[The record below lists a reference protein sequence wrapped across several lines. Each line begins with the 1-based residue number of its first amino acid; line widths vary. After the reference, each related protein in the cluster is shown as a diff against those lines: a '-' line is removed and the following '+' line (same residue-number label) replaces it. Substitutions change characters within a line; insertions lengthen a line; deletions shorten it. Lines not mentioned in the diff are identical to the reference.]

1 MVIALN
7 GDKTMFYDIVGVK
20 EKEAAQ
26 LNRSEPAGVESTSST
41 DSISQ
46 NRENGN
52 TSRKKHVQLFAP
64 RGARKKIYCAH
75 SYNVFERGGNEN
87 ANKLRRFIPKGADIK
102 ENDKGAQKIP
112 LMTEEESA
120 KQGVITFSN
129 CVTF

>member
-7 GDKTMFYDIVGVK
+7 GDKAMFYDIAGVK

-64 RGARKKIYCAH
+64 RGASEKIYCAH
-75 SYNVFERGGNEN
+75 SYNVSERGS
-87 ANKLRRFIPKGADIK
+87 NKKTNKMIKRFIPKGADIK
-102 ENDKGAQKIP
+102 ENVKDA
-112 LMTEEESA
+112 
-120 KQGVITFSN
+120 
-129 CVTF
+129 

>member
-7 GDKTMFYDIVGVK
+7 GDKAMFYDIVGVK

-64 RGARKKIYCAH
+64 RGASELKLCRAATRSMLFLVH
-75 SYNVFERGGNEN
+75 PTRG
-87 ANKLRRFIPKGADIK
+87 
-102 ENDKGAQKIP
+102 
-112 LMTEEESA
+112 EEEDILCA
-120 KQGVITFSN
+120 LV
-129 CVTF
+129 

>member
-7 GDKTMFYDIVGVK
+7 GDKAMFYDIVGVK

-52 TSRKKHVQLFAP
+52 TSRKSMF
-64 RGARKKIYCAH
+64 
-75 SYNVFERGGNEN
+75 
-87 ANKLRRFIPKGADIK
+87 
-102 ENDKGAQKIP
+102 
-112 LMTEEESA
+112 
-120 KQGVITFSN
+120 N
-129 CVTF
+129 CSPHAGRVS